1 MDEAYL
7 QSYAPRNSK
16 GANLNKGNNEKLKS
30 TCNTLQEYTEFTER
44 VRENR
49 KTMSLENAVG
59 KTIDECIIDGILKEF
74 LIQHKAEV
82 YNMCLYEFDE
92 ELHEETLREEGR
104 MEERERM
111 KKIVKEF
118 MNGSE
123 PEEIAKKLNIPLEDI
138 KELLD

>member
-1 MDEAYL
+1 M
-7 QSYAPRNSK
+7 
-16 GANLNKGNNEKLKS
+16 
-30 TCNTLQEYTEFTER
+30 QEYTEFTER

-74 LIQHKAEV
+74 LIQHKAEM

>member
-1 MDEAYL
+1 MNEK
-7 QSYAPRNSK
+7 R
-16 GANLNKGNNEKLKS
+16 NNEKLKS

-49 KTMSLENAVG
+49 KTMSLQNAVR

-104 MEERERM
+104 EEGRMEERERM
-111 KKIVKEF
+111 KKIVKDF

-138 KELLD
+138 KELLG